1 MRIEVHI
8 DRLVVDDPGARA
20 AGARVAGEFATAVT
34 QELRRVLARDLGRA
48 RVTAPRA
55 MSVPRLRTVP
65 APAAGGATA
74 GATAASAGRALGAAL
89 AATMTPHHPGR

>member
-20 AGARVAGEFATAVT
+20 AGEFATAIT

-48 RVTAPRA
+48 RVTAPQAR
-55 MSVPRLRTVP
+55 SVPRLRTVL
-65 APAAGGATA
+65 APTAAGT
-74 GATAASAGRALGAAL
+74 TAASAGRALGAAL
-89 AATMTPHHPGR
+89 AATMAPHHPGR